1 MAINN
6 RRKIKNYLVNRD
18 LQFRIIFMNLIYMFL
33 IVVITVG
40 VVLSPI
46 VCDMFM
52 SQDLGIQYRAAQDF
66 LAAIKRLV
74 PVGIIIFILI
84 SLHQVLITHR
94 IFGPIRN
101 FTRTF
106 KRMSAGDLTRIVSI
120 RQSDYMNV
128 EMNKINHMIEGLS
141 HLVFRIRN
149 NYGRL
154 ISVLEEA
161 MSQIEDPDAR
171 RNVDAAMEIVRK
183 EAKFVTEDLA
193 LFELDNEKE
202 GKSAFDSQEIKK
214 PE

>member
-6 RRKIKNYLVNRD
+6 RRKIKNYLINRD
-18 LQFRIIFMNLIYMFL
+18 LQFRIIFTNLIYMFL
-33 IVVITVG
+33 LVVITVG

-74 PVGIIIFILI
+74 PVGIIIFILV

-106 KRMSAGDLTRIVSI
+106 KRMSAGDLTRKVSV

-128 EMNKINHMIEGLS
+128 EMNKINHMVEGLS

-202 GKSAFDSQEIKK
+202 GKSVFDSQEKK